1 MKEKAKE
8 FIAQKEIRKCLEGK
22 SIYEMTVWTRDHAQH
37 LIWFCGYDK
46 EKIEAIM
53 KPFIQIS
60 YIYYTNYGDTNDYE
74 TIESF
79 KALCITCVLAFEIDC
94 K

>member
-1 MKEKAKE
+1 MKATANEIMTQE
-8 FIAQKEIRKCLEGK
+8 EIRKCLEGK
-22 SIYEMTVWTRDHAQH
+22 SIYEMTEWTRDHAQH

-46 EKIEAIM
+46 EKVEAIM

-60 YIYYTNYGDTNDYE
+60 YIYYTNYGDECDTE

-79 KALCITCVLAFEIDC
+79 KALCIVCALGLETDC
-94 K
+94 R

>member
-1 MKEKAKE
+1 MKVTANEIMKQE
-8 FIAQKEIRKCLEGK
+8 EIRKCLEGK

-46 EKIEAIM
+46 EKVEAIM

-60 YIYYTNYGDTNDYE
+60 YIYYTNYGNEYDAE

-79 KALCITCVLAFEIDC
+79 KALCIVCVIGLETDC
-94 K
+94 R

>member
-1 MKEKAKE
+1 MKATANEIMTQE
-8 FIAQKEIRKCLEGK
+8 EIRKCLEGK

-46 EKIEAIM
+46 EKVEAIM

-60 YIYYTNYGDTNDYE
+60 YIYYKNYGNECDAE

-79 KALCITCVLAFEIDC
+79 KALCIVCALGLETDC
-94 K
+94 R